1 MPSSCEFLAIIRRK
15 EETKRLKQLELLFRV
30 FKRSYNVTMVQSIS
44 PTSFPSPSQKKCQL
58 LIITESQATLSVVIY
73 LLPYFSYW
81 VNAFKG
87 KTSNVVIFEK
97 ITDLFHRFF
106 FLIYYNSFYFCLQ
119 SCKSH
124 LQENEK
130 SMCTMGQFSGTDS
143 LLLKDKSSSCSL
155 DLIDL
160 VM

>member
-15 EETKRLKQLELLFRV
+15 EETKRLKQLELLFGV
-30 FKRSYNVTMVQSIS
+30 FKRSYNVTMVQSIH
-44 PTSFPSPSQKKCQL
+44 PTSLPSPSQKKCQL

-106 FLIYYNSFYFCLQ
+106 LIHYNSFYFCLR

-124 LQENEK
+124 PQENEK
-130 SMCTMGQFSGTDS
+130 SMSTMGQFSGTDS
-143 LLLKDKSSSCSL
+143 LLLKDRSSSCSL

>member
-1 MPSSCEFLAIIRRK
+1 
-15 EETKRLKQLELLFRV
+15 
-30 FKRSYNVTMVQSIS
+30 MVQSIH
-44 PTSFPSPSQKKCQL
+44 PTSLPSPSQKKCQL

-106 FLIYYNSFYFCLQ
+106 FNTL
-119 SCKSH
+119 
-124 LQENEK
+124 
-130 SMCTMGQFSGTDS
+130 
-143 LLLKDKSSSCSL
+143 
-155 DLIDL
+155 
-160 VM
+160 

>member
-15 EETKRLKQLELLFRV
+15 EETKRLKQLELLFGV

-44 PTSFPSPSQKKCQL
+44 PTSFPSPFKRNVNYWL
-58 LIITESQATLSVVIY
+58 LLKVKLLSLLSFISCHISVTGLTPSKVKPVMWLFSRKLPIY
-73 LLPYFSYW
+73 SI
-81 VNAFKG
+81 G
-87 KTSNVVIFEK
+87 
-97 ITDLFHRFF
+97 F
-106 FLIYYNSFYFCLQ
+106 FLKIYYNNFYFCLQ

-143 LLLKDKSSSCSL
+143 LLLKDRSSRCSL